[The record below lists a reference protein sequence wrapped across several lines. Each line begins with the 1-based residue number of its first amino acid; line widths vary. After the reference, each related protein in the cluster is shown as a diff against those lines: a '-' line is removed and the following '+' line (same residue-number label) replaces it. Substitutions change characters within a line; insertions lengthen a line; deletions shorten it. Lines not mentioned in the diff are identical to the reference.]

1 MLHLFHQHIVE
12 FFHLKKII
20 FTFHG
25 YWLWLCVADLG
36 LRGVDEPVHV
46 AQGLAEP
53 LEAVVQLVV
62 AVEADGEAGAADQRE
77 EGEAAA
83 DGPRL
88 ALLQHDK

>member
-12 FFHLKKII
+12 FFHLKRII
-20 FTFHG
+20 LHS
-25 YWLWLCVADLG
+25 LAVARAADLS

-88 ALLQHDK
+88 ALL